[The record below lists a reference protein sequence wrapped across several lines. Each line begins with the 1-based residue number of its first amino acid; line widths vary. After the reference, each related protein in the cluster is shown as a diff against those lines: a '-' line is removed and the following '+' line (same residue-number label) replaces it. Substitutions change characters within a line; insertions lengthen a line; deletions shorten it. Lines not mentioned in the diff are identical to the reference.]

1 MNRDTLAQGLGAAT
15 AGMEMA
21 ISILTGCVLG
31 CVAGGLVNE
40 NVAYMGLMIGAAL
53 GLVLG
58 IYRLYKKYR

>member
-31 CVAGGLVNE
+31 YVACGLVIE
-40 NVAYMGLMIGAAL
+40 NVAYIGLMIGAAL